1 MRGVVFALPLLVL
14 ASPVMAQE
22 VDHSAHGAPSA
33 EPAAPEP
40 DHSGMDH
47 GAMDHP
53 QMDHGAMDH
62 SPMDHSQH
70 AMPAAL
76 APAMAPPPRASEG
89 PRHAADAVWG
99 EAAMAPA
106 REVMAL
112 EGGRMQFGV
121 VRLKRLEA
129 ALGDSE
135 GYAWEAEALYGGDIN
150 RFVLTTEGEGEF
162 GGSVHDADVEA
173 LWSHA
178 IGPWFDM
185 RAGVRLDLEPE
196 TRSHLALGVQGLAP
210 WMIHVDAMAYLSDK
224 GDVTATIEADHD
236 MRITQSLILQPR
248 VEFDLAAQDVPER
261 GLGAG
266 LSSVE
271 AGLRLRYE
279 ITRQFAPYVGVQW
292 EQALGKTRRM
302 ARAAG
307 DDASEVAVL
316 LGLRA
321 WF

>member
-1 MRGVVFALPLLVL
+1 MSGALFTLPLLVL
-14 ASPVMAQE
+14 ASPAMAQE
-22 VDHSAHGAPSA
+22 ADHSAHGAPAA
-33 EPAAPEP
+33 EPAAAEP

-47 GAMDHP
+47 GAMDHS
-53 QMDHGAMDH
+53 QMDH
-62 SPMDHSQH
+62 SQMDHSQH
-70 AMPAAL
+70 AMPAAPV
-76 APAMAPPPRASEG
+76 PATAPPPRASEG

-99 EAAMAPA
+99 EAAMADA

-121 VRLKRLEA
+121 VRLNRLEA

-135 GYAWEAEALYGGDIN
+135 GYAWEAEAFYGGDIN
-150 RFVLTTEGEGEF
+150 RFVLTTEGEGDFGGEF
-162 GGSVHDADVEA
+162 GGAVHDADVEA

-178 IGPWFDM
+178 IGPWFDL

-210 WMIHVDAMAYLSDK
+210 WMIHVDVMAYLSDK

-236 MRITQSLILQPR
+236 MRITQRLILQPR
-248 VEFDLAAQDVPER
+248 VELDLAAQDVPGR

-316 LGLRA
+316 LGVRA

>member
-1 MRGVVFALPLLVL
+1 MRRVVFALPLLVAAPVL
-14 ASPVMAQE
+14 AQDA
-22 VDHSAHGAPSA
+22 DHSAQDARVA
-33 EPAAPEP
+33 EPAHE
-40 DHSGMDH
+40 HS
-47 GAMDHP
+47 
-53 QMDHGAMDH
+53 Q
-62 SPMDHSQH
+62 MDHSQH
-70 AMPAAL
+70 AMPP
-76 APAMAPPPRASEG
+76 APVPATQPPPRASEG

-99 EAAMAPA
+99 ASAMIPSREAL
-106 REVMAL
+106 AL
-112 EGGRMQFGV
+112 EGGRMQLGV

-129 ALGDSE
+129 VLGDSE
-135 GYAWEAEALYGGDIN
+135 GYAWEAEAVYGGDIN

-178 IGPWFDM
+178 IGPWFDL

-210 WMIHVDAMAYLSDK
+210 WMIHVDAMAYLSDR

-261 GLGAG
+261 GIGAG

-279 ITRQFAPYVGVQW
+279 MARQFAPYVGVQR
-292 EQALGKTRRM
+292 EQALGKTRRDD
-302 ARAAG
+302 ASVEQRQHRRG
-307 DDASEVAVL
+307 DDAGNPAQPF
-316 LGLRA
+316 GA
-321 WF
+321 A